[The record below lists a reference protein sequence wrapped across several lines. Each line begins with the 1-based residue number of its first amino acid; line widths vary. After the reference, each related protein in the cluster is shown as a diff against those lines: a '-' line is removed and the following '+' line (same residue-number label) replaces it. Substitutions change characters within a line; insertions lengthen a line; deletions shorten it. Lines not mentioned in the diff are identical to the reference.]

1 LLIPKLSQIH
11 SDILSSIRSSLNKPS
26 ANKISISN
34 TAAPAAFGSNA
45 ANTHTVPPDAAATAA
60 AAANDADEGLNQ
72 RRMMRARA
80 KARVDA
86 ICDVVSI
93 AESLVRVSLK
103 KLALAPELSEQIK

>member
-1 LLIPKLSQIH
+1 MLIPKRSQIH
-11 SDILSSIRSSLNKPS
+11 SDILSSIRASLNKPS
-26 ANKISISN
+26 PNRISVSN
-34 TAAPAAFGSNA
+34 TAAPAAFGGNA
-45 ANTHTVPPDAAATAA
+45 ANVHTVPPDVAVAV

-86 ICDVVSI
+86 ICDAVAI